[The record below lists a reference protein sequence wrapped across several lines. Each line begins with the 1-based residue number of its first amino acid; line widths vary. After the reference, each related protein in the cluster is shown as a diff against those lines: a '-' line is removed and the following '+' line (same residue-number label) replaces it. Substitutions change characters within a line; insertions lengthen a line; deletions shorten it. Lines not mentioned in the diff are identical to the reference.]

1 MSEPTAHGSH
11 GGCAHHHHHLPFGG
25 GLLSRDEQRR
35 AARQLSLAMLALGL
49 LLLGLAWR
57 WLAADQAGVSQILLG
72 VASLLVALPVA
83 RSAWDSLRHPSLHG
97 VTDQLIALAMLGA
110 WASGDLLTAALL
122 PIIMIFG
129 HVLEERSVIGSQEA
143 IAALGELTR
152 SHARRIEADGS
163 LSEVDNASLRAGDQ
177 VEVRAGDRVPA
188 DGRVLQGQASL
199 DTAPI
204 TGESVPLEVAPGM
217 EVYGGA
223 INLDGLLRIEIT
235 RTGEASTLGK
245 VIGLMQQAERAK
257 PPITRLLERYAG
269 QYMLLVLLIAAVT
282 WFVTNDA
289 QAMLAVLVAACPCA
303 LVLSAPATAIAGIAV
318 AARHGI
324 LIRSSAFLEELA
336 DLTSLVVDKTGTLT
350 HGSLRLQALR
360 LADAAEEASVLRL
373 AASLG
378 AASSH
383 PVSRALAAL
392 AAHDAYHPL
401 SDIRE
406 RQGFGVVARTAAGEA
421 ALGRPELF
429 QQLGIDAGEVP
440 AHEGPIAGIALDGR
454 FLGWLLLAD
463 SVRAEAAEAL
473 ADLRELGLGR
483 QLLLTGDRQAVAD
496 AVAKQV
502 GIRQLVAQALPED
515 KLRQVGAEIGSG
527 FRPMVV
533 GDGINDSLALKAG
546 VVGVAMG
553 AGGADIALASA
564 DIVLIG
570 SDLRRLGTCVRLS
583 RQCRRTLQVN
593 VAIGLGW
600 TLAIVA
606 AAAFGLLGAAG
617 AMVAALLHNLSTL
630 LVLGNAGRLL
640 RFEEPWAAPAG
651 RGGTRRGGYTVR
663 QAQTRRNGW
672 RWLAL
677 AVGTLSALSLA
688 EASMAR
694 WPAGWQVS
702 DLPAAQPGQAGAG
715 QRQRAVKLQADGSQA
730 LVMEVTRM
738 PLQSGQAVN
747 LEKVLGHMRKLVQIE
762 FLRNGLQTACT
773 SPQPST
779 TGGLAALETTCTIR
793 QRGAV
798 VMKQT
803 LLTAAGKT
811 SAYSLSYAGLAEAYD
826 ASQAEIR
833 AVRESLRFE

>member
-1 MSEPTAHGSH
+1 
-11 GGCAHHHHHLPFGG
+11 
-25 GLLSRDEQRR
+25 
-35 AARQLSLAMLALGL
+35 
-49 LLLGLAWR
+49 
-57 WLAADQAGVSQILLG
+57 
-72 VASLLVALPVA
+72 LLVALPVA

-163 LSEVDNASLRAGDQ
+163 LSEVDNASLRPGDQ

-429 QQLGIDAGEVP
+429 QQLGIDASEVP
-440 AHEGPIAGIALDGR
+440 EHEGPIAGIALDGR

-463 SVRAEAAEAL
+463 SVRAEAAEA
-473 ADLRELGLGR
+473 R
-483 QLLLTGDRQAVAD
+483 
-496 AVAKQV
+496 
-502 GIRQLVAQALPED
+502 
-515 KLRQVGAEIGSG
+515 
-527 FRPMVV
+527 
-533 GDGINDSLALKAG
+533 INDSLALKAG

-640 RFEEPWAAPAG
+640 RFEEPLGQPRPAVEG
-651 RGGTRRGGYTVR
+651 REEEGT
-663 QAQTRRNGW
+663 
-672 RWLAL
+672 
-677 AVGTLSALSLA
+677 
-688 EASMAR
+688 
-694 WPAGWQVS
+694 P
-702 DLPAAQPGQAGAG
+702 
-715 QRQRAVKLQADGSQA
+715 
-730 LVMEVTRM
+730 
-738 PLQSGQAVN
+738 
-747 LEKVLGHMRKLVQIE
+747 
-762 FLRNGLQTACT
+762 
-773 SPQPST
+773 
-779 TGGLAALETTCTIR
+779 
-793 QRGAV
+793 
-798 VMKQT
+798 
-803 LLTAAGKT
+803 
-811 SAYSLSYAGLAEAYD
+811 
-826 ASQAEIR
+826 
-833 AVRESLRFE
+833 